1 MSFPGT
7 YMCNVSLCAND
18 PVLRVLAELHIV
30 VIREGMPADTVSKEV
45 KELQILQDPNNPDSF
60 STGFNNRKDVE
71 NSLLYHCTSHCSSKF
86 RPAINTTLW
95 SNQQWM
101 ES

>member
-30 VIREGMPADTVSKEV
+30 VIGEGMPADTVSKQV
-45 KELQILQDPNNPDSF
+45 KELQILQDPNNPNSS
-60 STGFNNRKDVE
+60 STGFNNRG
-71 NSLLYHCTSHCSSKF
+71 
-86 RPAINTTLW
+86 NT
-95 SNQQWM
+95 
-101 ES
+101 

>member
-30 VIREGMPADTVSKEV
+30 VIREGMPADTARKEV
-45 KELQILQDPNNPDSF
+45 KELQILHDPNNSNTS
-60 STGFNNRKDVE
+60 STGFNNGE
-71 NSLLYHCTSHCSSKF
+71 NMQKTLSF
-86 RPAINTTLW
+86 TTDHIIL
-95 SNQQWM
+95 Q
-101 ES
+101 

>member
-30 VIREGMPADTVSKEV
+30 VIREGMPADTVSKKV
-45 KELQILQDPNNPDSF
+45 KELQILCDPNNTNSS
-60 STGFNNRKDVE
+60 STGFNNRKDIE
-71 NSLLYHCTSHCSSKF
+71 NPLLCH
-86 RPAINTTLW
+86 
-95 SNQQWM
+95 
-101 ES
+101 

>member
-30 VIREGMPADTVSKEV
+30 VIREGMPADKSVKKSRNCTFYVTQTIPTAPAQVS
-45 KELQILQDPNNPDSF
+45 
-60 STGFNNRKDVE
+60 
-71 NSLLYHCTSHCSSKF
+71 
-86 RPAINTTLW
+86 TTEK
-95 SNQQWM
+95 M
-101 ES
+101 